1 MRQADPPATTRA
13 RSLRKRSL
21 SLHLQAF
28 TALILVLVSAIVIGG
43 MTLLLHW
50 GPDLLTDL
58 ALKHNAS
65 TVIEGLAFDATGRPV
80 KLKTSDKEAAAY
92 DILREDCVYRIL
104 DAQGRVLLAS
114 DGAMR
119 PYTLPGADFSA
130 ERERLTLVAGE
141 RTLQV
146 LTRRFEH
153 AGKTFYVQVMRS
165 ERLLQIVLDDKSQRL
180 TSLVIIGTIVG
191 TLLFSLVVAVSLHH
205 LLKPLRRAAT
215 AAATIDID
223 NLSARLSLQGVPSEI
238 TPLFQS
244 VNLALDRLEQGYRQ
258 QRDFLSTAAHE
269 LKTPLALMRGQ
280 VELGEAGDRATLLQ
294 DIDRMARQV
303 QQLLT
308 LAEASEHHNYAMQE
322 TLPRAALAQAGAQLD
337 RLARQRQ
344 VQLQLPDT
352 SAPHATPIHADIG
365 ALGVL
370 CRNLLENALH
380 HSPPGTVVVA
390 EADHQKLSVRDQGP
404 GIPAEAMPHLFERF
418 WRGPHRRDE
427 GAGLGLSICAEIAR
441 AHGWTLRATNG
452 QEGALF
458 EVDFNPAGGA
468 GGPAHQL
475 P

>member
-1 MRQADPPATTRA
+1 MRQADAPATRT
-13 RSLRKRSL
+13 RSLCNRSL

-43 MTLLLHW
+43 MALVLRW
-50 GPDLLTDL
+50 VPDLLTDL
-58 ALKHNAS
+58 SLKHNAS
-65 TVIEGLAFDATGRPV
+65 TVIEGLRFDAAGRPI
-80 KLKTSDKEAAAY
+80 KLKTNDKEAAAY
-92 DILREDCVYRIL
+92 DILKEDSVYRVL

-114 DGAMR
+114 DGATQ
-119 PYTLPGADFSA
+119 PYAAPGDGFAA
-130 ERERLTLVAGE
+130 GRERLTLRAGE

-153 AGKTFYVQVMRS
+153 GGQPFYVQVMRS

-180 TSLVIIGTIVG
+180 TSIVIIGTIVG

-223 NLSARLSLQGVPSEI
+223 NLSARLSLQGVPSEL
-238 TPLFQS
+238 TPLFHS

-258 QRDFLSTAAHE
+258 QRDFLATAAHE

-308 LAEASEHHNYAMQE
+308 LAEASERHNYAMQE
-322 TLPRAALAQAGAQLD
+322 TLPHAALVQAGAQLD
-337 RLARQRQ
+337 RLARQRE

-352 SAPHATPIHADIG
+352 DAPHATPIHADAG

-370 CRNLLENALH
+370 CKNLLENALH
-380 HSPPGTVVVA
+380 HSPPGRVVIA
-390 EADHQKLSVRDQGP
+390 EADHRKLSVRDQGP
-404 GIPAEAMPHLFERF
+404 GIPADAMPHLFERF

-427 GAGLGLSICAEIAR
+427 GAGLGLAICAEIAR
-441 AHGWTLRATNG
+441 AHGWTLRAANG
-452 QEGALF
+452 QQGAIF
-458 EVDFNPAGGA
+458 EVDFSPAGDA
-468 GGPAHQL
+468 GTPAHQL